1 MDPQETYNED
11 LGGGL
16 QLEQRHKDGSG
27 RHTQSQEHIRC
38 GKKGIERAAGD
49 LEEIGFI

>member
-1 MDPQETYNED
+1 MEVGDTH
-11 LGGGL
+11 
-16 QLEQRHKDGSG
+16 RV
-27 RHTQSQEHIRC
+27 REHIRC